1 MVIVVVSHDVPV
13 DGFVVPF
20 TMVIISCVILAN
32 ISLIMVIMMFF
43 LPFFL

>member
-1 MVIVVVSHDVPV
+1 
-13 DGFVVPF
+13 
-20 TMVIISCVILAN
+20 MVIISCVILAN